1 MEEPRGKRPR
11 RPKFTV
17 VEMLAMVRSVA
28 GKHDILFGKFTF
40 DSASTVVRMKAASWQ
55 CVIDA
60 VNATNPD
67 GLQAPLHPTHQIVFP
82 PLQLAAMTRQAAAF
96 PPTKPAPLP
105 STEQATAHKK
115 WTC

>member
-55 CVIDA
+55 YVIDA

-67 GLQAPLHPTHQIVFP
+67 GLQAPLPPTQQIVFP
-82 PLQLAAMTRQAAAF
+82 PPPASRNESPGSRFSSHQA
-96 PPTKPAPLP
+96 
-105 STEQATAHKK
+105 STTSIH
-115 WTC
+115 